1 MQTPARILV
10 VDDQPLNVKLLADT
24 LRIQGY
30 EVVTATSGR
39 EALEKIDDDAPD
51 LVLLDV
57 VMPEMDGYEVCR
69 AIRARPETQILPVIM
84 VTALDPHEER
94 IKGLEAGADDFLTK
108 PVNQQELMARVKS
121 LLRIKSLHDTVQ
133 DQARELAALNRDLER
148 RVAEQVTELQ
158 RLSQLKRFFSP
169 QLAARIVAG
178 GAQDPLASHRREITV
193 VFLDLRGFTSF
204 AEKAEPEEVMALL
217 REFHAAMGE
226 LILAYEGTLERF
238 TGDGLM
244 VFFNDPEPI
253 PQPVEHAVRMA
264 LAMRERAAQLG
275 ERWRKLG
282 YDLGLAIGLAHGYA
296 TLGAIGFEARL
307 DYAAIGSVTN
317 LAARLCAEAAAGEIL
332 DNGKTLAPVES
343 LVRVESLGVLELKGF
358 RRRFLRTASLAWR
371 QHDARSSSAKERRQ
385 SLNRHPGPRDSSGDL
400 SVSN

>member
-1 MQTPARILV
+1 MRMPAKILV
-10 VDDQPLNVKLLADT
+10 IDDQPLNVKLLADM
-24 LRIQGY
+24 LCIKGY
-30 EVVTATSGR
+30 TIATAGSGG
-39 EALEKIDDDAPD
+39 EALEKIAEEAPD

-57 VMPEMDGYEVCR
+57 MMPEMDGYAVCR
-69 AIRARPETQILPVIM
+69 AIRAGPRTQILPVIM

-94 IKGLEAGADDFLTK
+94 VKGLEAGADDFLTK

-121 LLRIKSLHDTVQ
+121 LLRVKSLYDTVEI
-133 DQARELAALNRDLER
+133 QAQELAALNRDLER
-148 RVAEQVTELQ
+148 RVAEQVKELQ

-178 GAQDPLASHRREITV
+178 GAQDPLVSHRREITV

-226 LILAYEGTLERF
+226 LILAYQGTLERF

-253 PQPVEHAVRMA
+253 PRPVEHAVRMA
-264 LAMRERAAQLG
+264 LAMRDCAAQL
-275 ERWRKLG
+275 EEQWRTLG
-282 YDLGLAIGLAHGYA
+282 YDLGLAIGLAHGFA

-307 DYAAIGSVTN
+307 DYAAIGCVTN

-332 DNGKTLAPVES
+332 LDARTLAHVES
-343 LVRVESLGVLELKGF
+343 LLHTDPRGMLDLKGF
-358 RRRFLRTASLAWR
+358 SSPVAAYRIVELADPSPHR
-371 QHDARSSSAKERRQ
+371 V
-385 SLNRHPGPRDSSGDL
+385 GGCSG
-400 SVSN
+400 

>member
-1 MQTPARILV
+1 MRTLARILI
-10 VDDQPLNVKLLADT
+10 VDDQPMNIKLLADA
-24 LRIQGY
+24 LRLQGY
-30 EVVTATSGR
+30 EVDSAASGR

-57 VMPEMDGYEVCR
+57 VMPEMNGYEVCR
-69 AIRARPETQILPVIM
+69 AVRARHETQILPVIM

-108 PVNQQELMARVKS
+108 PVNQQELMARVRS

-133 DQARELAALNRDLER
+133 DQARELVALNRDLEC

-226 LILAYEGTLERF
+226 LILGYEGTLERF

-253 PQPVEHAVRMA
+253 PRPVEHAVRMA
-264 LAMRERAAQLG
+264 LAMRDRAAQLEG
-275 ERWRKLG
+275 RWRKLG
-282 YDLGLAIGLAHGYA
+282 YDLGLAIGLAHGFA

-317 LAARLCAEAAAGEIL
+317 LAARLCGEAKAGQIL
-332 DNGKTLAPVES
+332 VSQRVLCDVEDLVDTEPVGD
-343 LVRVESLGVLELKGF
+343 LVLKGF
-358 RRRFLRTASLAWR
+358 VKPLPVAEITRLRLTA
-371 QHDARSSSAKERRQ
+371 Q
-385 SLNRHPGPRDSSGDL
+385 NGPPAPP
-400 SVSN
+400 

>member
-1 MQTPARILV
+1 MNMQSARILI
-10 VDDQPLNVKLLADT
+10 VDDQPLNTKLLADS
-24 LRIQGY
+24 LRVQGY
-30 EVVTATSGR
+30 EVATAGSGR
-39 EALEKIDDDAPD
+39 EALEKIDTGAPD

-57 VMPEMDGYEVCR
+57 VMPQMNGYEVCR
-69 AIRARPETQILPVIM
+69 AIRARHETQILPVIM
-84 VTALDPHEER
+84 VTALDPHDER

-121 LLRIKSLHDTVQ
+121 LLRIKRLHDTVHSQAQ
-133 DQARELAALNRDLER
+133 DLAALNRDLER

-178 GAQDPLASHRREITV
+178 GAQDLLASHRREITV

-204 AEKAEPEEVMALL
+204 AEKTEPEEVMALL
-217 REFHAAMGE
+217 REFHGAMGKI
-226 LILAYEGTLERF
+226 ILAYEGTLERF

-264 LAMRERAAQLG
+264 LAMRDQAEQLAHG
-275 ERWRKLG
+275 WRKVG
-282 YDLGLAIGLAHGYA
+282 YNLGLAIGLAHGYA

-317 LAARLCAEAAAGEIL
+317 LAARLCAEAAVGDIL
-332 DNGKTLAPVES
+332 ISAKTLAQVEG
-343 LVRVESLGVLELKGF
+343 LVCAEALGPLELKGF
-358 RRRFLRTASLAWR
+358 
-371 QHDARSSSAKERRQ
+371 SAPVPAYRIVGSAE
-385 SLNRHPGPRDSSGDL
+385 S
-400 SVSN
+400 

>member
-1 MQTPARILV
+1 MRTLARILI
-10 VDDQPLNVKLLADT
+10 VDDQPMNIKLLADA
-24 LRIQGY
+24 LRLQGY
-30 EVVTATSGR
+30 EVDSAASGR

-57 VMPEMDGYEVCR
+57 VMPEMNGYEVCR
-69 AIRARPETQILPVIM
+69 AIRARHETQILPVIM

-108 PVNQQELMARVKS
+108 PVNQQELMARVRS

-133 DQARELAALNRDLER
+133 DQARELAALNRDLEC

-226 LILAYEGTLERF
+226 LILGYEGTLERF

-253 PQPVEHAVRMA
+253 PRPVEHAVRMA
-264 LAMRERAAQLG
+264 LAMRDRAAQLEG
-275 ERWRKLG
+275 RWRKLG
-282 YDLGLAIGLAHGYA
+282 YDLGLAIGLAHGFA

-317 LAARLCAEAAAGEIL
+317 LAARLCGEAKAGQIL
-332 DNGKTLAPVES
+332 VSQRVLCDVEDLVDTEPVGD
-343 LVRVESLGVLELKGF
+343 LVLKGF
-358 RRRFLRTASLAWR
+358 VKPLPVAEITRLRLTA
-371 QHDARSSSAKERRQ
+371 Q
-385 SLNRHPGPRDSSGDL
+385 NGPPAPP
-400 SVSN
+400 

>member
-1 MQTPARILV
+1 MMRSPARILV

-24 LRIQGY
+24 LRIKGY
-30 EVVTATSGR
+30 EIVTASSGE
-39 EALEKIDDDAPD
+39 EALERIERDAPD

-57 VMPEMDGYEVCR
+57 MMPGMDGYAVCR
-69 AIRARPETQILPVIM
+69 AIRAEPRTQILPVIM

-94 IKGLEAGADDFLTK
+94 VKGLEAGADDFLTK

-121 LLRIKSLHDTVQ
+121 LLRVKSLY
-133 DQARELAALNRDLER
+133 DQVETQAQELADLNRDLER
-148 RVAEQVTELQ
+148 RVAKQVKELQ

-169 QLAARIVAG
+169 QLAARIIAG

-204 AEKAEPEEVMALL
+204 AEKVEPEEVMALL
-217 REFHAAMGE
+217 REFHAAMGA
-226 LILAYEGTLERF
+226 LIFAYEGTLERF

-264 LAMRERAAQLG
+264 LAMRDRAAQLG

-332 DNGKTLAPVES
+332 LDARTLAHVES
-343 LVRVESLGVLELKGF
+343 LVHAKPRGRLDLKGF
-358 RRRFLRTASLAWR
+358 AAPVPAHRIIRLAT
-371 QHDARSSSAKERRQ
+371 S
-385 SLNRHPGPRDSSGDL
+385 
-400 SVSN
+400 

>member
-1 MQTPARILV
+1 MQTPAKILV
-10 VDDQPLNVKLLADT
+10 VDDQPMNVRLLADA

-30 EVVTATSGR
+30 EVASAASGR

-57 VMPEMDGYEVCR
+57 VMPEMNGYEVCR
-69 AIRARPETQILPVIM
+69 VIRARHETQILPVIM
-84 VTALDPHEER
+84 VTALDPQQER
-94 IKGLEAGADDFLTK
+94 IKGLEAGADDFLSK
-108 PVNQQELMARVKS
+108 PVNQQELMARVRS

-133 DQARELAALNRDLER
+133 DQARELATLNRDLER
-148 RVAEQVTELQ
+148 RVAEQVSELQ

-204 AEKAEPEEVMALL
+204 AEKVEPEKVMALL

-253 PQPVEHAVRMA
+253 PHPVEHAVRMA
-264 LAMRERAAQLG
+264 LAMQHSATQLEKG
-275 ERWRKLG
+275 WRKLG
-282 YDLGLAIGLAHGYA
+282 YELGLAIGLAHGFA

-317 LAARLCAEAAAGEIL
+317 LAARLCGEAKAGEIL
-332 DNGKTLAPVES
+332 VDAKTFAQVES
-343 LVRVESLGVLELKGF
+343 LVCAESLGVLDLKGF
-358 RRRFLRTASLAWR
+358 
-371 QHDARSSSAKERRQ
+371 SAPVPAYRVV
-385 SLNRHPGPRDSSGDL
+385 GPTGHK
-400 SVSN
+400 

>member
-1 MQTPARILV
+1 MQTLARILI
-10 VDDQPLNVKLLADT
+10 VDDQPMNIKLLADT

-30 EVVTATSGR
+30 EVASATSGR

-57 VMPEMDGYEVCR
+57 VMPEMNGYEVCQ
-69 AIRARPETQILPVIM
+69 AIRARHETQILPVIM

-108 PVNQQELMARVKS
+108 PVNQQELMARVRS
-121 LLRIKSLHDTVQ
+121 LLRIKNLHDTVQ

-178 GAQDPLASHRREITV
+178 GAQDLLASHRREITV

-204 AEKAEPEEVMALL
+204 AEKAEPEEVMTLL

-253 PQPVEHAVRMA
+253 PKPVEHAVRMA
-264 LAMRERAAQLG
+264 LAMRDRATQLEG
-275 ERWRKLG
+275 RWRKLG
-282 YDLGLAIGLAHGYA
+282 YDLGLAIGLAHGFA

-317 LAARLCAEAAAGEIL
+317 LAARLCAEAAAGDIL
-332 DNGKTLAPVES
+332 ISAKTLAQVEG
-343 LVRVESLGVLELKGF
+343 LVCAEALGPLDLKGF
-358 RRRFLRTASLAWR
+358 
-371 QHDARSSSAKERRQ
+371 SAPVPAYRIVGSAE
-385 SLNRHPGPRDSSGDL
+385 S
-400 SVSN
+400 

>member
-1 MQTPARILV
+1 MTRRVLIA
-10 VDDQPLNVKLLADT
+10 DDEPNIVIPLEYLMK
-24 LRIQGY
+24 REGY
-30 EVVTATSGR
+30 EVLLARDGD
-39 EALEKIDDDAPD
+39 EALAAIRRERPD

-57 VMPEMDGYEVCR
+57 MMPGMDGYAVCR
-69 AIRARPETQILPVIM
+69 AIRAEPRTQILPVIM

-94 IKGLEAGADDFLTK
+94 VKGLEAGADDFLTK

-121 LLRIKSLHDTVQ
+121 LLRVKSLY
-133 DQARELAALNRDLER
+133 DQVETQAQELADLNRDLER
-148 RVAEQVTELQ
+148 RVAKQVKELQ

-169 QLAARIVAG
+169 QLAARIIAG

-226 LILAYEGTLERF
+226 LILGYEGTLERF

-253 PQPVEHAVRMA
+253 PRPVEHAVRMA
-264 LAMRERAAQLG
+264 LAMRDRAAQLEG
-275 ERWRKLG
+275 RWRKLG
-282 YDLGLAIGLAHGYA
+282 YDLGLAIGLAHGFA

-317 LAARLCAEAAAGEIL
+317 LAARLCGEAKAGQIL
-332 DNGKTLAPVES
+332 VSQRVLCDVEDLVDTEPVGD
-343 LVRVESLGVLELKGF
+343 LVLKGF
-358 RRRFLRTASLAWR
+358 VKPLPVAEITRLRLTA
-371 QHDARSSSAKERRQ
+371 Q
-385 SLNRHPGPRDSSGDL
+385 NGPPAPP
-400 SVSN
+400 

>member
-10 VDDQPLNVKLLADT
+10 IDDQPMNVKLLVDA
-24 LRIQGY
+24 LRVQGY
-30 EVVTATSGR
+30 EVATASSGR
-39 EALEKIDDDAPD
+39 EALEKIGDDAPD

-57 VMPEMDGYEVCR
+57 VMPEMNGYEVCR
-69 AIRARPETQILPVIM
+69 TIRARHETQILPVIM

-108 PVNQQELMARVKS
+108 PVNQQELMARVRS

-133 DQARELAALNRDLER
+133 DQAHELTALNRDLER
-148 RVAEQVTELQ
+148 RVAEQVSELQ

-253 PQPVEHAVRMA
+253 PKPVEHAVRMA
-264 LAMRERAAQLG
+264 LAMRDRAAQLG

-317 LAARLCAEAAAGEIL
+317 LAARLCGEARPGQIL
-332 DNGKTLAPVES
+332 VSQRVLCDVEDLVDAQPVGD
-343 LVRVESLGVLELKGF
+343 VVLKGF
-358 RRRFLRTASLAWR
+358 
-371 QHDARSSSAKERRQ
+371 AKPLPVAEITR
-385 SLNRHPGPRDSSGDL
+385 PRLPAQGGAPAPA
-400 SVSN
+400 